1 MNSSLKM
8 HHHLV
13 AFLFSRRFKRHSQK
27 DGEDRVGT
35 QVRKMGKER
44 EREIGR
50 ESEIERERG
59 NKQDACAIGKR
70 GALGDTRGT
79 CL

>member
-1 MNSSLKM
+1 M
-8 HHHLV
+8 
-13 AFLFSRRFKRHSQK
+13 
-27 DGEDRVGT
+27 
-35 QVRKMGKER
+35 RKMGKER
-44 EREIGR
+44 ERKIGR